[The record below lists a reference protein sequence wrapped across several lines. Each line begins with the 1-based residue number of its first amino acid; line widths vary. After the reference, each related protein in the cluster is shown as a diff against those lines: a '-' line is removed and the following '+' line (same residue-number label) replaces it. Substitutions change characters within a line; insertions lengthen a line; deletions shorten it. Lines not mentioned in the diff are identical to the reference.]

1 MNLPLKIANS
11 VYVGG
16 EWVKAT
22 GEPEPVINPATEEVV
37 GLAPVGGK
45 AEVEAA
51 IAAAREAFDRGPWP
65 RMSPQ
70 ERGAV
75 LQKLHDG
82 LMARQADIF
91 RLLIEEAGSVAA
103 ILPIQFHFPMSLAKD
118 AIDRGARYR
127 DIPMAPGTVPNGA
140 GGSSLVG
147 GVIRREPAGVVAAIT
162 PYNFPFFLN
171 VVKLFPALV
180 TGNTV
185 ILKPSPFT
193 PFSALIVGEVA
204 AEVGFPKGVLNIVT
218 GGQEVGEMM
227 TTDPRVD
234 LISFTGSDKV
244 GSAIAAQAAPTL
256 KRLHLELGG
265 KSALIIRGDA
275 NLQAAVMAG
284 MSYLTH
290 CGQGCALQTR
300 HLVHNSIRKAYVEA
314 LAGAH
319 KAMKIGNPADPSNTL
334 GPLIR
339 ESQRARVEHY
349 VQEGLKSGARLV
361 TGGRRPA
368 GLDRGYFYEPT
379 LFDDVDNGSVLA
391 QEEVFGPVGAVIG
404 FDTDAEAVDLA
415 NDSAFGLSGGI
426 FSADLGAAFDMA
438 CAIRTGGI
446 SINGG
451 GAAPGS
457 PIMAPFGGYKRSGI
471 GREWGDEGLNAYTE
485 LKSLSFRQL

>member
-1 MNLPLKIANS
+1 MTLPLNISNA

-16 EWVKAT
+16 EWVKAS
-22 GEPEPVINPATEEVV
+22 GQPDPVLNPATEEVI
-37 GLAPVGGK
+37 GLAPVGGR
-45 AEVEAA
+45 AEVDAA
-51 IAAAREAFDRGPWP
+51 IAAARHAFDKGPWP
-65 RMSPQ
+65 RMSPE
-70 ERGAV
+70 ERGAK
-75 LQKLHDG
+75 LQQFHDAI
-82 LMARQADIF
+82 MARQADIN
-91 RLLIEEAGSVAA
+91 RLITLEAGSVAA
-103 ILPIQFHFPMSLAKD
+103 LAPIQFWFPMSLAKD

-127 DIPMAPGTVPNGA
+127 DTPMPPGTVPNGK

-193 PFSALIVGEVA
+193 PFSALIL
-204 AEVGFPKGVLNIVT
+204 AEIAQGVGFPEGVLSIVT
-218 GGQEVGEMM
+218 GGQEVGELM

-234 LISFTGSDKV
+234 LVTFTGSDKV
-244 GSAIAAQAAPTL
+244 GSAIAAQAAPSL

-265 KSALIIRGDA
+265 KSALILRADA
-275 NLQAAVMAG
+275 DLPSAIMAG
-284 MSYLTH
+284 MGYLTH

-319 KAMKIGNPADPSNTL
+319 QMMKIGDPSDPSVTL

-349 VQEGLKSGARLV
+349 VAEGLKGGARLV
-361 TGGRRPA
+361 TGGARPK
-368 GLDRGYFYEPT
+368 GLERGFFYEPT
-379 LFDDVDNGSVLA
+379 LFDDVDNASVLA

-404 FDTDAEAVDLA
+404 FDTDEEAIEMA
-415 NDSAFGLSGGI
+415 NASPFGLSGGI

-471 GREWGDEGLNAYTE
+471 GREWGDEGLNAFTE
-485 LKSLSFRQL
+485 VKSLSFRQA

>member
-1 MNLPLKIANS
+1 MTLPFKLTNA

-16 EWVKAT
+16 DWMTAT
-22 GEPEPVINPATEEVV
+22 GAPEAVINPATEAVL
-37 GLAPVGGK
+37 GMAPVGGK
-45 AEVEAA
+45 AEVDAA
-51 IAAAREAFDRGPWP
+51 IGAAREAFDRGPWP
-65 RMSPQ
+65 RMSPP
-70 ERGAV
+70 ERGAI
-75 LQKLHDG
+75 LQQFHDA
-82 LMARQADIF
+82 LMARQADICQ
-91 RLLIEEAGSVAA
+91 LITEEAGSVAP
-103 ILPIQFHFPMSLAKD
+103 IMPIQFHFPMSLAKD
-118 AIDRGARYR
+118 AIDRGSRYR
-127 DIPMAPGTVPNGA
+127 DTPLPPGTVPDGA

-171 VVKLFPALV
+171 GVKLFPALV

-185 ILKPSPFT
+185 VLKPSPFT
-193 PFSALIVGEVA
+193 PFSALII
-204 AEVGFPKGVLNIVT
+204 AEIASQIGFPRGVLSIVT
-218 GGQEVGEMM
+218 GGKEVGEML

-234 LISFTGSDKV
+234 LVSFTGSDKV

-265 KSALIIRGDA
+265 KSALIIRADA
-275 NLQAAVMAG
+275 NLPAAIGAG
-284 MSYLTH
+284 MAYLTH

-319 KAMKIGNPADPSNTL
+319 QMMKIGDPADPTVNL

-339 ESQRARVEHY
+339 ETQRARVEHY
-349 VQEGLKSGARLV
+349 VAEGLKSGATLV

-368 GLDRGYFYEPT
+368 GLDKGFFYEPT
-379 LFDDVDNGSVLA
+379 LFDNVDNRSVLA

-404 FDTDAEAVDLA
+404 FDTDAEAVEMA

-426 FSADLGAAFDMA
+426 FSSDLGAAFDMA
-438 CAIRTGGI
+438 AAIRTGGI

-451 GAAPGS
+451 GGAPGS
-457 PIMAPFGGYKRSGI
+457 PTVAPFGGYKRSGI

-485 LKSLSFRQL
+485 LKSMSFRQI